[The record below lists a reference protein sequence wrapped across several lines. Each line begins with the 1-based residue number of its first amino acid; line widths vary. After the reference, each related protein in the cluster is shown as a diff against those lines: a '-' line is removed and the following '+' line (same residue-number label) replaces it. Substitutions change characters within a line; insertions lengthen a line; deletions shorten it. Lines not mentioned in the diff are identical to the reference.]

1 MTTSHMVRINTWIQL
16 YVFILETTSYVCVTW
31 KNVEEKPPQD
41 NGTVCT
47 LVSVKIKQ
55 GAASHIWC
63 KFYGRKVWSVNV
75 KDVKWLTVELA
86 DNSEEISSIKCELE
100 QLKTNEIMHNN
111 QHILTLQNLLMLKQK
126 QRLFKI
132 PPEQQ
137 KVSAT
142 VTPTCLCDI

>member
-1 MTTSHMVRINTWIQL
+1 M
-16 YVFILETTSYVCVTW
+16 
-31 KNVEEKPPQD
+31 
-41 NGTVCT
+41 
-47 LVSVKIKQ
+47 
-55 GAASHIWC
+55 
-63 KFYGRKVWSVNV
+63 NV